1 MRRHR
6 VVHSAFPSRRCALAA
21 LALAAVAPRGF
32 AATGAFPHKA
42 VRIIVPT
49 VPGGLMDLSARL
61 IGPKLSAYWKV
72 PVVVDNKPG
81 AGMAIGTL
89 QAARS
94 PADGYTLLLAH
105 EGAVVINP
113 VIVAGTQYSVKDFA
127 PLAQVWD
134 TSLILLVNK
143 DLPAKN
149 LQELDAYVK
158 AHPGRLNYSV
168 ADMIGELMSEMVK
181 QAMGWDY
188 TNVTYKGNA
197 ERIRAVM
204 SGETQ
209 MTLASAPDAIAALPS
224 GRVRAIGISSL
235 ARSRAL
241 PEVPT
246 LDEAG
251 MKGFQLMSWGGL
263 FAPAGTPAPIL
274 AQLSADARRAL
285 AEPDVVERIES
296 MGSEVGRGTAE
307 QFHKRIAADVGRW
320 RQLAERRG
328 LPTFDH

>member
-1 MRRHR
+1 
-6 VVHSAFPSRRCALAA
+6 
-21 LALAAVAPRGF
+21 
-32 AATGAFPHKA
+32 
-42 VRIIVPT
+42 
-49 VPGGLMDLSARL
+49 
-61 IGPKLSAYWKV
+61 W
-72 PVVVDNKPG
+72 
-81 AGMAIGTL
+81 
-89 QAARS
+89 
-94 PADGYTLLLAH
+94 
-105 EGAVVINP
+105 E
-113 VIVAGTQYSVKDFA
+113 
-127 PLAQVWD
+127 
-134 TSLILLVNK
+134 
-143 DLPAKN
+143 
-149 LQELDAYVK
+149 
-158 AHPGRLNYSV
+158 
-168 ADMIGELMSEMVK
+168 
-181 QAMGWDY
+181 Y

-246 LDEAG
+246 LDESG

-263 FAPAGTPAPIL
+263 FAPAGTPAPVL

-320 RQLAERRG
+320 RRLAERRG
-328 LPTFDH
+328 LPTFDQ